1 MFKRITMFYVAA
13 LGLTILLAGLQQVT
27 GLSATFVLPQWGPGL
42 AALLMLLLFR
52 RDGLSLRPAWR
63 AAGVGR
69 YAGALALPLLGAAM
83 LWPLVARFVASVD
96 VAPMDVGGGLRSLSP
111 LWLAGMLFG
120 ALGEEIGWRGY
131 LQPVVRGRWNA
142 AATSLLVGALWALW
156 HVQSWANGPLF
167 MACLVAAL
175 VGYSLAITALIDDV
189 PGARLPL
196 AVLFHLGINV
206 GLSFFGDLVS
216 QTGFMA
222 LNAAV
227 WLGLGVALI
236 GLRRPATR
244 RSPLATPHS

>member
-1 MFKRITMFYVAA
+1 MFKRITIFYVAA
-13 LGLTILLAGLQQVT
+13 LLLTILLAGLQQAT
-27 GLSATFVLPQWGPGL
+27 GLSTTFVLPQWGPGL
-42 AALLMLLLFR
+42 AALLMLLLFG
-52 RDGLSLRPAWR
+52 RDGLSLRPVWR
-63 AAGVGR
+63 APGVGR
-69 YAGALALPLLGAAM
+69 YAVALALPLLGAAV
-83 LWPLVARFVASVD
+83 LWPLATRFVAPVD
-96 VAPMDVGGGLRSLSP
+96 LAGGLRGLSP

-227 WLGLGVALI
+227 WLGLGVVLI
-236 GLRRPATR
+236 GLRRPASR